1 MNVSIPLV
9 VVLGIVVLVAVR
21 FLKLRLWMAAACA
34 VFGFLLAATAFAPDI
49 NRAIKALLSWL
60 TGS

>member
-9 VVLGIVVLVAVR
+9 VLLAIVVLVAVR
-21 FLKLRLWMAAACA
+21 FLKLRMWMALVCT
-34 VFGFLLAATAFAPDI
+34 VFGFLLAATALAPDI
-49 NRAIKALLSWL
+49 NRALRALLSWL